1 MWSVFLSSN
10 VELSCNTGYPSI
22 VSSSLVA
29 IQNSE
34 GACLLLLGKIYLIG
48 QSPEDFLSHV
58 KFSFFLDVASF
69 SGFQIRIA
77 LSFFSLADAQ
87 LISCWIVYSSGCNC
101 HPLNWKFHPHAMVLS
116 SSFFCFAELLE
127 SLYITNLLWW
137 CFTFSINIP
146 LTIT

>member
-1 MWSVFLSSN
+1 MLLIKNVVSFFLSSN
-10 VELSCNTGYPSI
+10 VELSCNTGNPSI

-58 KFSFFLDVASF
+58 ASF

-87 LISCWIVYSSGCNC
+87 LISC
-101 HPLNWKFHPHAMVLS
+101 
-116 SSFFCFAELLE
+116 
-127 SLYITNLLWW
+127 
-137 CFTFSINIP
+137 
-146 LTIT
+146 

>member
-1 MWSVFLSSN
+1 MLLIKNVVSFFYHPMLSFFAIL
-10 VELSCNTGYPSI
+10 VYPSI

-87 LISCWIVYSSGCNC
+87 LISC
-101 HPLNWKFHPHAMVLS
+101 
-116 SSFFCFAELLE
+116 
-127 SLYITNLLWW
+127 
-137 CFTFSINIP
+137 
-146 LTIT
+146 

>member
-1 MWSVFLSSN
+1 MRSVFLSSN
-10 VELSCNTGYPSI
+10 LELSCNTGYPSI

-87 LISCWIVYSSGCNC
+87 RISC
-101 HPLNWKFHPHAMVLS
+101 
-116 SSFFCFAELLE
+116 
-127 SLYITNLLWW
+127 
-137 CFTFSINIP
+137 
-146 LTIT
+146 

>member
-58 KFSFFLDVASF
+58 KFSFSWMWHHFL
-69 SGFQIRIA
+69 GF
-77 LSFFSLADAQ
+77 
-87 LISCWIVYSSGCNC
+87 
-101 HPLNWKFHPHAMVLS
+101 K
-116 SSFFCFAELLE
+116 
-127 SLYITNLLWW
+127 
-137 CFTFSINIP
+137 
-146 LTIT
+146 